1 MNISDAPSQCQRH
14 KQAYNICQ
22 TKTKYL
28 KYGKQKY
35 SEQDTKYA
43 NHNTKY
49 PKQKPSTPN
58 REYKNVNLYSKILI
72 YDVLS
77 QGNFCREFTHFLA
90 HFLQA

>member
-1 MNISDAPSQCQRH
+1 MPNKNQVLEVR
-14 KQAYNICQ
+14 Q
-22 TKTKYL
+22 TKI
-28 KYGKQKY
+28 KY

-43 NHNTKY
+43 NQNTKY
-49 PKQKPSTPN
+49 PKQEPSTPN